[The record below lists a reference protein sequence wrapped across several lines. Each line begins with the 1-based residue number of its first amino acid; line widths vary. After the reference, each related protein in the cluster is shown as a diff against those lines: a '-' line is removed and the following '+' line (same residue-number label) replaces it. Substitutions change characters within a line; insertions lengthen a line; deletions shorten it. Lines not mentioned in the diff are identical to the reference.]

1 MLLLQSVWAVVEC
14 LFLKKQKIIVQK
26 TFIVKQIKNKKER
39 RKEKKRKKNSEL
51 RNISSLASQERSQRV
66 QKNYKP
72 RQESGWVYP
81 L

>member
-1 MLLLQSVWAVVEC
+1 MHVLLNR
-14 LFLKKQKIIVQK
+14 LK
-26 TFIVKQIKNKKER
+26 TRTKE
-39 RKEKKRKKNSEL
+39 EKVSEL
-51 RNISSLASQERSQRV
+51 RNISSLAWQERSQRV